1 LPVSGSKKG
10 SKNQSAF
17 RLHSLENKDAEE
29 LYQFVEKG
37 TKVEII
43 R

>member
-1 LPVSGSKKG
+1 MPVSGSKTG
-10 SKNQSAF
+10 LKNWLSDLF
-17 RLHSLENKDAEE
+17 HSLENKDVEE

-37 TKVEII
+37 TEVEII